1 MILAINAG
9 YYNTKVKS
17 NAGLFIHPTKVQE
30 NIDGSKTLII
40 GDTKYEIGNGNRD
53 INEKQL
59 NRVHDVCTIYNIL
72 KHGYAEGTYLVMCL
86 PMSLYLDREYRERY
100 RKKWIGVHEGI
111 VDGVARRVTIKQCT
125 VFAEGAAAYLP
136 YKATL
141 KDYAVGI
148 LDFGGNTIN
157 CMIYAYGELQR
168 DTISTLDLG
177 MIKLERAIIDELNE
191 KMHWNVQEY
200 EVREIIKSGEAKS
213 VVEECINKHL
223 ESVKQRLLEKKWNV
237 DRLTIFATGG
247 GSLQLK
253 EYLEKKFN
261 RVLVSDTGVW
271 DNVNGL
277 WLVGGAI
284 NK

>member
-17 NAGLFIHPTKVQE
+17 NSGLFIHPTKVQE

-40 GDTKYEIGNGNRD
+40 RDTKYEIGNGNRD
-53 INEKQL
+53 INDKQL

-72 KHGYAEGTYLVMCL
+72 KYGCVEGTHLITCL
-86 PMSLYLDREYRERY
+86 PMGLYLDRGYREQY
-100 RKKWIGVHEGI
+100 REKWIGTHDGV
-111 VDGVARRVTIKQCT
+111 VDGLNRRVNIKQCT

-200 EVREIIKSGEAKS
+200 EVREIIKSGEAKE
-213 VVEECINKHL
+213 VVEQCINKHL